1 MILTNLLHKF
11 GSEKFIGN
19 RRLALILAIMAVS
32 LGTITFL
39 TLIWMNDLGLNLTHL
54 MVLLFFD
61 FLVLLMMGIVIG
73 SRIIRL
79 WFYARQGAAGSH
91 LQTRLVQAFAL
102 IATVPVAFVGLFSI
116 LYLNFAIES
125 WFGERVTKAINQ
137 TNSVTEAYLKEHKNA
152 ILGDLL
158 GAATGLNAN
167 GLELL
172 KKSPQDF
179 QNYLTVQSIGRR
191 FSEAIVFMETGLIVA
206 KAGAN
211 PQLVYPSFLPEWA
224 MERAREGQAALMIA
238 DDNGE
243 SRGVIKLSNFI
254 DTYLYVSRPVDS
266 SVLNFVNV
274 TRDAFA
280 HYNAAEQE
288 KYDLQVITVSL
299 YAAIIL
305 LLLAS
310 ASWVGLVFATK
321 LSGPIL
327 SLMETADKIRTG
339 DWSAK
344 VVIQSNRKD
353 EFARLSRT
361 FNKMVDQIYLQ
372 RMELEQANQVIDSR
386 RRFTEAVLAGVPVGV
401 LGLDKHGRV
410 ELPNRVAM
418 DLLAVEEPVQLIGQ
432 HVRDILPNIA
442 DLLER
447 AQHRPDRVT
456 QTQIEWQAGKNTKTI
471 LIRAT
476 AEIDAQNDL
485 IGYVITLD
493 DVSDLLTAQ
502 KMAAWADV
510 ARRIAHEIKNP
521 LTPIQLSAERLKRR
535 YLEKFED
542 KDRDVFTLC
551 IETIIR
557 QVGDIGNMVD
567 EFSNFARMPDAVKR
581 TENLTTLIH
590 QSVSVPK
597 AAHPELV
604 ILTNDL
610 PERVAFECDQ
620 QQIRQVLTNLIKNAM
635 EGIESKNENLDDPS
649 LKSQQIEIK
658 LEEKQDELHL
668 SISDDGIGLPTEE
681 REKLLEPYV
690 TTRKKGTGLGLS
702 IVRKIVEDHNGKL
715 VLGDSNLGG
724 AKMTL
729 IFPNSAT

>member
-1 MILTNLLHKF
+1 MVFMRLLHKI
-11 GSEKFIGN
+11 GYEGFIVN
-19 RRLALILAIMAVS
+19 RRLAILLIILSIS
-32 LGTITFL
+32 LGTL
-39 TLIWMNDLGLNLTHL
+39 TLLILIWMNDFGLSLTHL

-61 FLVLLMMGIVIG
+61 FLILLLVIIVI
-73 SRIIRL
+73 SNRIIRL

-102 IATVPVAFVGLFSI
+102 IATIPVAFVGLFSI

-125 WFGERVTKAINQ
+125 WFGDRVTKAISQ
-137 TNSVTEAYLKEHKNA
+137 TNAVTEAYLKEHKNA

-167 GLELL
+167 GLNLL

-179 QNYLTVQSIGRR
+179 QNYLTVQSIARR
-191 FSEAIVFMETGLIVA
+191 FSEAIVFIKTGLIVA
-206 KAGAN
+206 KAGTN

-224 MERAREGQAALMIA
+224 MDRAQQGQVALMIA

-254 DTYLYVSRPVDS
+254 DTYLYVSRPVDG

-288 KYDLQVITVSL
+288 KNDLQVITIGL
-299 YAAIIL
+299 YVAIIL

-321 LSGPIL
+321 LSRPIL
-327 SLMETADKIRTG
+327 NLMETSDKIRSG
-339 DWSAK
+339 DWTAK
-344 VVIQSNRKD
+344 VSIISNRKD
-353 EFARLSRT
+353 EFARLGRT

-401 LGLDKHGRV
+401 LGLDKHGRI
-410 ELPNRVAM
+410 ELPNRVVLN
-418 DLLAVEEPVQLIGQ
+418 LLNVEEPTQLIGK
-432 HVRDILPNIA
+432 HICDLIPNLLDILEKA
-442 DLLER
+442 R
-447 AQHRPDRVT
+447 QRPDRVV
-456 QTQIEWQAGKNTKTI
+456 QIQIEWRPAKETKTI
-471 LIRAT
+471 LVRVA
-476 AEIDAQNDL
+476 AEIDNEGD
-485 IGYVITLD
+485 IVGYVITLD
-493 DVSDLLTAQ
+493 DISNLLMAE

-521 LTPIQLSAERLKRR
+521 LTPIQLSAERLERR
-535 YLEKFED
+535 YLDHFDD
-542 KDRDVFTLC
+542 KDKDVFSLC

-557 QVGDIGNMVD
+557 QVSDIGYMVD
-567 EFSNFARMPDAVKR
+567 EFSNFARMPDAVKKM
-581 TENLTTLIH
+581 ENLISLIH
-590 QSVSVPK
+590 QAVSVPK
-597 AAHPELV
+597 AAHPDLMFS
-604 ILTNDL
+604 IIAL
-610 PERVAFECDQ
+610 PEKIPFECDQ

-635 EGIESKNENLDDPS
+635 EGIENKNETLDNTS
-649 LKSQQIEIK
+649 LKSGYIEIK
-658 LEEKQDELHL
+658 LEDKEHEIEL
-668 SISDDGIGLPTEE
+668 SVSDDGIGLPSDG
-681 REKLLEPYV
+681 RDKLLEPYV
-690 TTRKKGTGLGLS
+690 TTHKKGTGLGLS
-702 IVRKIVEDHNGKL
+702 IVRKIVEDHHGTL
-715 VLGDSNLGG
+715 QLGDSHLGG

-729 IFPNSAT
+729 IFAKPA